1 MYILALSFK
10 AHQTA
15 RLEEVAGA
23 LAAIA
28 GAALFVGGVTPM
40 GRRLGLISGGI
51 ALAASG
57 VLFVLAVRYGSLP
70 R

>member
-1 MYILALSFK
+1 MFTLALTFK

-15 RLEEVAGA
+15 RLEEVVGA

-28 GAALFVGGVTPM
+28 GAAFFVGGITPM
-40 GRRLGLISGGI
+40 GRRVGLISGGI

-57 VLFVLAVRYGSLP
+57 VIFVLAVRYGVHP